1 MERDWRGERRVVSR
15 KTKIRE
21 AEVKLGER
29 WKVGE
34 MKRGERR
41 RVRRKENGERK
52 RKVPP
57 RFELGLQDSES

>member
-29 WKVGE
+29 WKVDE

-41 RVRRKENGERK
+41 RVRRGREWREKKEGPTEI
-52 RKVPP
+52 
-57 RFELGLQDSES
+57 

>member
-34 MKRGERR
+34 MKRGERS
-41 RVRRKENGERK
+41 RVRRVIEWREKKEGPTEI
-52 RKVPP
+52 
-57 RFELGLQDSES
+57 

>member
-1 MERDWRGERRVVSR
+1 MVSR

-41 RVRRKENGERK
+41 RERQKENGERK

>member
-15 KTKIRE
+15 KTKIRK

-34 MKRGERR
+34 MKREERR
-41 RVRRKENGERK
+41 RVRQKENGERK

>member
-41 RVRRKENGERK
+41 RVR
-52 RKVPP
+52 
-57 RFELGLQDSES
+57 